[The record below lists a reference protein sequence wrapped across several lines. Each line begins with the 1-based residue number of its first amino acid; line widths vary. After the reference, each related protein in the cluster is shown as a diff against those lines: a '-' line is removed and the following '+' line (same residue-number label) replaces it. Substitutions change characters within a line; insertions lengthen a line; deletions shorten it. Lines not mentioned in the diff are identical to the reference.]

1 MKENQVPLNVMP
13 MRKPPVL
20 AVAIL
25 AGFLVA
31 AACSGGA
38 EDGPMP
44 SKLTVDAD
52 YYTLPNGLKVVL
64 SRDTTVPTVGV
75 GIYYHVGF
83 RNEPRDRT
91 GFAHL
96 FEHMMFQGSGNLG
109 KMEFIK
115 LIEDNGGLLN
125 GSTRFD
131 FTNYYQVVP
140 SHTLET
146 VLWAEADRMKGLQI
160 DATNLKNQ
168 QDVVKNEVRVNV
180 LNQPYGTFPWID
192 LPMTAN
198 ENWYNAH
205 NFYGELKELEAATLE
220 DVSAFFKTFYAPNNA
235 VLAIVGDFD
244 PARAREW
251 TEKYFASIPQVPQPA
266 APDLTEPRQEK
277 EKRASRVDKL
287 ATRPALGI
295 AYHVPPRWTPDW
307 YAMGLI
313 DQILGQGRD
322 SRLYDALVQRTGLTS
337 DVSAGINWGL
347 GNMFNYE
354 GPMLWMLA
362 VFHDK
367 DKSADSLLK
376 VIDAEIVSLQ
386 STPVDSATLDR
397 ARTKMRSQLYS
408 IVEEFSGLGK
418 LDLLASFALFD
429 NDPLKF
435 NSLEDGFA
443 AVTPEQIMKTA
454 QEWLRTT
461 NRTVYTVVAGASDRP
476 SASGTP

>member
-1 MKENQVPLNVMP
+1 
-13 MRKPPVL
+13 MRISPVL
-20 AVAIL
+20 AIALL
-25 AGFLVA
+25 AGSLGV
-31 AACSGGA
+31 AACSGSA
-38 EDGPMP
+38 DDAPMP
-44 SKLTVDAD
+44 SKLIVDSD

-75 GIYYHVGF
+75 GVYYHVGF
-83 RNEPRDRT
+83 RNEPRNRT

-109 KMEFIK
+109 KLEFIK

-198 ENWYNAH
+198 ETWYNAP
-205 NFYGELKELEAATLE
+205 NFYGELRELEAATLE
-220 DVSAFFKTFYAPNNA
+220 DVSAFFKTFYAPNNS

-244 PARAREW
+244 PAKAREW
-251 TEKYFASIPQVPQPA
+251 TEKYFASIPQVEQPA
-266 APDLTEPRQEK
+266 APDLSEPRQDK

-295 AYHVPPRWTPDW
+295 AYHVPPRWTADW
-307 YAMGLI
+307 YAIGLI
-313 DQILGQGRD
+313 DQILAQGRD

-337 DVSAGINWGL
+337 DVNAGVNWGL

-354 GPMLWMLA
+354 GPMLWMMA
-362 VFHDK
+362 VFHDR
-367 DKSADSLLK
+367 DKPADSLLK
-376 VIDAEIVSLQ
+376 VIDAEMELLRT
-386 STPVDSATLDR
+386 TPVDSATLDR

-418 LDLLASFALFD
+418 LDLLAAFALFD
-429 NDPLKF
+429 NDPSKI
-435 NSLEDGFA
+435 NELEDGFA

-454 QEWLRTT
+454 QEWLRPT
-461 NRTVYTVVAGASDRP
+461 NRTVYTVVAGAN
-476 SASGTP
+476 

>member
-1 MKENQVPLNVMP
+1 
-13 MRKPPVL
+13 MRISPVL
-20 AVAIL
+20 AIALL
-25 AGFLVA
+25 AGSLGV
-31 AACSGGA
+31 AACSGSA
-38 EDGPMP
+38 DDAPMP
-44 SKLTVDAD
+44 SKLIVDSD
-52 YYTLPNGLKVVL
+52 YYTLPNGLNVVL

-75 GIYYHVGF
+75 GVYYHVGF
-83 RNEPRDRT
+83 RNEPRNRT

-109 KMEFIK
+109 KLEFIK

-205 NFYGELKELEAATLE
+205 NFYGELRELEAATLE
-220 DVSAFFKTFYAPNNA
+220 DVSAFFKTFYAPNNS

-244 PARAREW
+244 PAKAREW
-251 TEKYFASIPQVPQPA
+251 TEKYFASIPQVEQPA
-266 APDLTEPRQEK
+266 APDLSEPRQDK

-295 AYHVPPRWTPDW
+295 AYHVPPRWTADW
-307 YAMGLI
+307 YAIGLI
-313 DQILGQGRD
+313 DQILAQGRD

-337 DVSAGINWGL
+337 DVNAGVNWGL

-354 GPMLWMLA
+354 GPMLWMMA
-362 VFHDK
+362 VFHDR
-367 DKSADSLLK
+367 DKPADSLLK
-376 VIDAEIVSLQ
+376 VIDAEMELLRT
-386 STPVDSATLDR
+386 TPVDSATLDR

-418 LDLLASFALFD
+418 LDLLAAFALFD
-429 NDPLKF
+429 NDPSKI
-435 NSLEDGFA
+435 NELEDGFA

-454 QEWLRTT
+454 QEWLRPT
-461 NRTVYTVVAGASDRP
+461 NRTVYTVVAGAN
-476 SASGTP
+476 

>member
-1 MKENQVPLNVMP
+1 M
-13 MRKPPVL
+13 
-20 AVAIL
+20 
-25 AGFLVA
+25 
-31 AACSGGA
+31 
-38 EDGPMP
+38 
-44 SKLTVDAD
+44 
-52 YYTLPNGLKVVL
+52 L

-75 GIYYHVGF
+75 GVYYHVGF
-83 RNEPRDRT
+83 RNEPRNRT

-109 KMEFIK
+109 KLEFIK

-180 LNQPYGTFPWID
+180 LNQPYGGFPWLD
-192 LPMTAN
+192 MPQYAN

-205 NFYGELKELEAATLE
+205 NFYGELRELEAATLE
-220 DVSAFFKTFYAPNNA
+220 DVSAFFKTFYAPNNS

-244 PARAREW
+244 PAKAREW
-251 TEKYFASIPQVPQPA
+251 TEKYFASIPQVEQPA
-266 APDLTEPRQEK
+266 APDLSEPRQDK

-295 AYHVPPRWTPDW
+295 AYHVPPRWTADW
-307 YAMGLI
+307 YAIGLI
-313 DQILGQGRD
+313 DQILAQGRD

-337 DVSAGINWGL
+337 DVNAGVNWGL

-354 GPMLWMLA
+354 GPMLWMMA
-362 VFHDK
+362 VFHDR
-367 DKSADSLLK
+367 DKPADSLLK
-376 VIDAEIVSLQ
+376 VIDAEMELLRT
-386 STPVDSATLDR
+386 TPVDSATLDR

-418 LDLLASFALFD
+418 LDLLAAFALFD
-429 NDPLKF
+429 NDPSKI
-435 NSLEDGFA
+435 NELEDGFA

-454 QEWLRTT
+454 QEWLRPT
-461 NRTVYTVVAGASDRP
+461 NRTVYTVVAGAN
-476 SASGTP
+476 